1 MKIKNLHLTVRFNDC
16 DLMGHVNNAVYLTYA
31 EEARIHFFKQKL
43 PTNWDWVE
51 NGIIIKKHEIVYI
64 SELFFGEIVEIET
77 EIISTNN
84 KSFNILHTIYSNKI
98 IKTKIESVLV
108 YFDYK
113 QKKTKALDK
122 KILTYLK
129 L

>member
-1 MKIKNLHLTVRFNDC
+1 MKIKNLHLTVRFSDC

-43 PTNWDWVE
+43 PTDWDWIE
-51 NGIIIKKHEIVYI
+51 NGIIIKKHEIIYV
-64 SELFFGEIVEIET
+64 SEILFGEKVEIET

-84 KSFNILHTIYSNKI
+84 KSFNILHTIYSDDT
-98 IKTKIESVLV
+98 IKTKIESILV

-122 KILTYLK
+122 IILSYFK